1 MNDPIQQLRH
11 TLHRHPE
18 LSGNEKNTAKRIV
31 QFFTPLSP
39 DAILEK
45 VGGCGVAIVF
55 SGQEPGPT
63 VMLRCELDAVPVQE
77 LPQTKYCSEID
88 GIAHQCGHDG
98 HMAIIAAVGMDL
110 ATKRT
115 QRGRVVLLFQPA
127 EENGMG
133 AEAVLQ
139 DPQFE
144 NIRPDVAFALHNL
157 PGYALG
163 QVLVRPGTFNCASRG
178 MTVKFSGATAH
189 AAQPETGQSPAAA
202 MCACIQQISALPP
215 KTVPA
220 DETAFATVV
229 GAQLGKKAFGT
240 APGDAEIWATL
251 RSETDA
257 TMAQLSQYIE
267 QLVHDEAAKY
277 GLTFSIAYQD
287 VFPATVNGVEA
298 VKRIQEVVG
307 NAALSVPEKPLR
319 WSEDFGRITASC
331 EGALFAIGAGTD
343 RPDLHNPD
351 YDFPDALI
359 QPAKDIFLRLI
370 TSYLN

>member
-1 MNDPIQQLRH
+1 MTDPILQLRH
-11 TLHRHPE
+11 TLHRYTQDS
-18 LSGNEKNTAKRIV
+18 LGTRAILQKG
-31 QFFTPLSP
+31 FFNSLKP
-39 DAILEK
+39 DAIFEEL
-45 VGGCGVAIVF
+45 GGCGVAVVF
-55 SGQEPGPT
+55 SGQEMGPT

-77 LPQTKYCSEID
+77 LPQAEYCSNID
-88 GIAHQCGHDG
+88 GVAHQCGHDG
-98 HMAIIAAVGMDL
+98 HMAILAAVGTDL
-110 ATKRT
+110 AAKRT

-139 DPQFE
+139 DPRFE
-144 NIRPDVAFALHNL
+144 TIKPNFAFALHNL
-157 PGYALG
+157 PGLPLG
-163 QVLVRPGTFNCASRG
+163 QVLIRPGTFNCASRG
-178 MTVKFSGATAH
+178 MIVKLSGTTAH

-202 MCACIQQISALPP
+202 MCDCIQKISTLPP
-215 KTVPA
+215 GTVPS

-240 APGDAEIWATL
+240 APGEAEIWATL
-251 RSETDA
+251 RSEKDA
-257 TMAQLSQYIE
+257 TMAKLTPYVE
-267 QLVHDEAAKY
+267 RMVHDAAAKN
-277 GLTFSIAYQD
+277 GLTVTIAYQD

-298 VKRIQEVVG
+298 VKRIQEVVDD
-307 NAALSVPEKPLR
+307 AALSVPEKPLR

-359 QPAKDIFLRLI
+359 LPAKDIFLGLI
-370 TSYLN
+370 ASYLN